1 MEQLERAR
9 KKLKTAHEKLE
20 LDYINHTREQDE
32 LENKLLERF
41 RILDEKKHTATVAH
55 GDVDASNNDR
65 VEINAGGKIVAARRG
80 TLCQLKGTRLEA
92 LFCGR
97 WDKKLQRDNIG
108 RIFLDVNGD
117 CFQAIV
123 DYLNELVISGEDD
136 IPKPPMVDDEH
147 KQYLD
152 CQLAIFGINVPPQ
165 SPGSDI
171 VKQYSQLNTI
181 HQWLK
186 EDGSD
191 GGLELLYRSSRDGLS
206 NKAFHNKC
214 DNKGRTLLVIETDT
228 GEIMGGYTNKSWQS
242 DGEYDLA
249 HKAFLFALS
258 GFGIGSPCKMKLQ
271 DEDDEYAM
279 LGSAN
284 FGPMF
289 GGGNDVWVDGSNL
302 YLRVGYSY
310 EKGPSEQLNGDSQDA
325 NRNYKIKEMEVF
337 AVSDYYDPR
346 KQKELSSNP
355 GKKVPVVNLFTK
367 AINEAINEKWV
378 TLHEL
383 EEEVSSLE
391 EIFNGEEQFVDSFAS
406 GDKKDV
412 IALDVSG
419 TMMVTR
425 RATLQIIEGSVLAQ
439 QFDDTKWTAQGN
451 SQMRVKE
458 WSTSEVCNWVANIE
472 GLQEDVS
479 TLFEKNSITG
489 SELLALNEF
498 GLENMGVVRAGTT
511 CLLLKEIRLLGQ
523 KSQDVSTLIEHS
535 PYCFGKILDYLRMK
549 HLHSIELIKEPS
561 LPSVCESQKERLRK
575 VVKYYFPGM
584 ELLLLA

>member
-41 RILDEKKHTATVAH
+41 RILDEKKHTATVTH
-55 GDVDASNNDR
+55 GDVNASDNDR

-97 WDKKLQRDNIG
+97 WDKKLQRDNSG
-108 RIFLDVNGD
+108 RIFLDVKGD

-171 VKQYSQLNTI
+171 VKQYSQLNNI

-191 GGLELLYRSSRDGLS
+191 GALELLYRSSRDGLS

-214 DNKGRTLLVIETDT
+214 DNKG
-228 GEIMGGYTNKSWQS
+228 Q
-242 DGEYDLA
+242 
-249 HKAFLFALS
+249 
-258 GFGIGSPCKMKLQ
+258 
-271 DEDDEYAM
+271 
-279 LGSAN
+279 
-284 FGPMF
+284 
-289 GGGNDVWVDGSNL
+289 
-302 YLRVGYSY
+302 
-310 EKGPSEQLNGDSQDA
+310 
-325 NRNYKIKEMEVF
+325 VF
-337 AVSDYYDPR
+337 PVSDYYDPR

-391 EIFNGEEQFVDSFAS
+391 EIFNGNGNGEEQFVDSFAS

-458 WSTSEVCNWVANIE
+458 WSTSEVCNWVAKIE

-479 TLFEKNSITG
+479 RLFEDNSING
-489 SELLALNEF
+489 PELIALDKD
-498 GLENMGVVRAGTT
+498 GLQMIGVKRAGTT

-584 ELLLLA
+584 ELLLLAS